1 MSGLTNTIT
10 LHQVSDDEEVRPATV
25 DIRHIRSTT
34 WNKDLKLTVVGLEA
48 ALHSSAPIRVLE
60 HPRRISL
67 LIRRVHQAQVVRQA
81 QAPRRDNADT
91 ASYEAYAQDVVNE
104 RAGRFARAVAA
115 EEQWKTDVSQQIRGI
130 IERLETLQAA
140 RQVDASNNRGTM
152 TNMSNLLAEARKTN
166 GLLAEIAEVKKTN
179 ELLTRV
185 LKRLV
190 EED

>member
-67 LIRRVHQAQVVRQA
+67 LIRRVHQAQVVKTSLDRLARTQP
-81 QAPRRDNADT
+81 QSND
-91 ASYEAYAQDVVNE
+91 

-179 ELLTRV
+179 ELLARV